1 MAAEAFVEA
10 DNFISGDNDLDEG
23 VVEAMRFTTDGYV
36 SIMRSSSTVT
46 ASSIPGFPQDISNSV
61 CPIFQM
67 RKRSFLNL
75 GKVDKMR
82 AFVQFANEV
91 LDKVWNRRASA
102 CLRPANSSPICY
114 RIDRGKV
121 LECPS

>member
-1 MAAEAFVEA
+1 MEA
-10 DNFISGDNDLDEG
+10 DNFISGDNDLDGG

-91 LDKVWNRRASA
+91 LDK
-102 CLRPANSSPICY
+102 L
-114 RIDRGKV
+114 KKK
-121 LECPS
+121 